1 MNTNEMI
8 GSDFIY
14 QIDSSYGLSQ
24 DGYIATGTESIV
36 YKGLKISKD
45 RKITLS
51 CVLKFKYKHVRMSTK
66 DNEEEG
72 IDVLKRF
79 KENDLKIFDKLQNCR
94 SVVRIYDVIED
105 LGDFSVLDKHIPKGG
120 KPLLIDRE
128 KFFCVVEEF
137 VDGWSLEEY
146 CRDVYWK
153 LTDTKELQYGLK
165 EKVSFHEFNFE
176 LQKSKL
182 ESYKKD
188 YKSIIRYQNEIY
200 NFMIDLCDIMEYV
213 TEKNRI
219 LHLDIKPDNIMVTRY
234 GKELILIDF
243 GRSGT
248 LNENDYIENQL
259 AGADYNTEERIERM
273 FQYGTLGYAAPE
285 NYVEAIN
292 GSKYPLDKNKVDLGK
307 MTIESDIFSFG
318 ATFWECLNIF
328 ELYTNSRE
336 FAKDKSEGGSYD
348 YYRNHVMNNEAY
360 CDRDLSLTSSHYHLE
375 LEKIIRKCTRLRDEN
390 YRNPDNDRY
399 YHSYKKL
406 REDIEFARDSSPTI
420 VKTENT
426 KVRNTFGIVGTV
438 VGFIVI
444 LIVLQGGLRLS
455 LNYLSQRKWDSIVET
470 YNSTQIERLGSVS
483 ADLIESARTQNES
496 KVYEDTYKFL
506 LDNDNLIDSAEGSV
520 LINLLDKM
528 DDSID
533 ISGYIDDIIINADD
547 RRYSDIIKNIVKL
560 KEPDQSLG
568 YDISKAIYDIEIKG
582 YSSNNEKNII
592 SGYNILVNNKDNK
605 EFHSIIVRLK
615 NTLNH
620 DEAINIISNYTEKT
634 RSEIIE
640 FFDEIE
646 MR

>member
-51 CVLKFKYKHVRMSTK
+51 CVLKFKYKHIRMSTK
-66 DNEEEG
+66 DDEEQG

-105 LGDFSVLDKHIPKGG
+105 LGDFSLLDKHIPKGG
-120 KPLLIDRE
+120 KPLLIDKDR
-128 KFFCVVEEF
+128 FFCVVEEF

-165 EKVSFHEFNFE
+165 EKIGFHEFNSE
-176 LQKSKL
+176 LKKAKI

-200 NFMIDLCDIMEYV
+200 NFMINLCDIMEYV

-234 GKELILIDF
+234 GKELVLIDF

-248 LNENDYIENQL
+248 LNDNNYIENKL

-285 NYVEAIN
+285 NYVEPIN
-292 GSKYPLDKNKVDLGK
+292 DSKYPLDKNKVQLGK

-336 FAKDKSEGGSYD
+336 FAKDKGEGGSYD
-348 YYRNHVMNNEAY
+348 YYRKYVMNNEAY
-360 CDRDLSLTSSHYHLE
+360 CDRDLSLTSPHYHLE
-375 LEKIIRKCTRLRDEN
+375 LEKIIKKCTRLRDED
-390 YRNPDNDRY
+390 YVNPTNERY
-399 YHSYKKL
+399 YHSYKQL

-438 VGFIVI
+438 LGFIAI
-444 LIVLQGGLRLS
+444 LIVLQSGLRLS
-455 LNYLSQRKWDSIVET
+455 FNYLSQRKWDSIT
-470 YNSTQIERLGSVS
+470 SNYNSTQIERLGSVS
-483 ADLIESARTQNES
+483 EDLIQASNSQNQS
-496 KVYEDTYKFL
+496 KVYESTYKFL
-506 LDNDNLIDSAEGSV
+506 LENDNLIDSAEGNV
-520 LINLLDKM
+520 LINLLEKLDESM
-528 DDSID
+528 DTSE
-533 ISGYIDDIIINADD
+533 YIDNLIKNADD
-547 RRYSDIIKNIVKL
+547 RRYGEIIKNIVKL
-560 KEPDQSLG
+560 RPQKQCLG
-568 YDISKAIYDIEIKG
+568 YSISKAIYDIELKG
-582 YSSNNEKNII
+582 YNVQNKENILF
-592 SGYNILVNNKDNK
+592 GYNLLIKNKDNK

-620 DEAINIISNYTEKT
+620 DEAVRIISEDTGKT
-634 RSEIIE
+634 RSEVMQLL
-640 FFDEIE
+640 DEIE
-646 MR
+646 TR

>member
-1 MNTNEMI
+1 MNSNEMR

-45 RKITLS
+45 RKIVMS
-51 CVLKFKYKHVRMSTK
+51 CVLKFKYKHIRMSTK
-66 DNEEEG
+66 DNEEQG
-72 IDVLKRF
+72 IDVLTRF

-105 LGDFSVLDKHIPKGG
+105 LGDFSLLDKHIPKGS

-128 KFFCVVEEF
+128 RFFCVVEEF

-153 LTDTKELQYGLK
+153 LTATKELQYGLK
-165 EKVSFHEFNFE
+165 EKISFHEFNSE
-176 LQKSKL
+176 LQNSKI

-200 NFMIDLCDIMEYV
+200 NFMINLCDIMEYV

-234 GKELILIDF
+234 GRELILIDF

-248 LNENDYIENQL
+248 LNEHNYIESQL

-285 NYVEAIN
+285 NYVKPIN
-292 GSKYPLDKNKVDLGK
+292 DSKYPLDKNKVELGK

-328 ELYTNSRE
+328 ELYTKSRE
-336 FAKDKSEGGSYD
+336 FAKDKGEGGSYD
-348 YYRNHVMNNEAY
+348 YYRKYVLNNEAY

-375 LEKIIRKCTRLRDEN
+375 LEKIIRKCTRSRDN
-390 YRNPDNDRY
+390 DYRNPDNDRY
-399 YHSYKKL
+399 YHSYKQL

-426 KVRNTFGIVGTV
+426 KVRNTF
-438 VGFIVI
+438 
-444 LIVLQGGLRLS
+444 
-455 LNYLSQRKWDSIVET
+455 
-470 YNSTQIERLGSVS
+470 VS
-483 ADLIESARTQNES
+483 FFKNE
-496 KVYEDTYKFL
+496 
-506 LDNDNLIDSAEGSV
+506 
-520 LINLLDKM
+520 
-528 DDSID
+528 
-533 ISGYIDDIIINADD
+533 
-547 RRYSDIIKNIVKL
+547 
-560 KEPDQSLG
+560 
-568 YDISKAIYDIEIKG
+568 
-582 YSSNNEKNII
+582 
-592 SGYNILVNNKDNK
+592 
-605 EFHSIIVRLK
+605 
-615 NTLNH
+615 
-620 DEAINIISNYTEKT
+620 
-634 RSEIIE
+634 
-640 FFDEIE
+640 
-646 MR
+646 

>member
-1 MNTNEMI
+1 MNSNEMR

-45 RKITLS
+45 RKIVMS
-51 CVLKFKYKHVRMSTK
+51 CVLKFKYKHIRMSTK
-66 DNEEEG
+66 DNEEQG
-72 IDVLKRF
+72 IDVLTRF

-105 LGDFSVLDKHIPKGG
+105 LGDFSLLDKHIPKGG
-120 KPLLIDRE
+120 KPLLIDKDR
-128 KFFCVVEEF
+128 FFCVVEEF

-153 LTDTKELQYGLK
+153 LTATKELQYGLK
-165 EKVSFHEFNFE
+165 EKISFHEFNSE
-176 LQKSKL
+176 LQNSKI

-200 NFMIDLCDIMEYV
+200 NFMINLCDIMEYV

-234 GKELILIDF
+234 GRELILIDF

-248 LNENDYIENQL
+248 LNEHNYIESQL

-285 NYVEAIN
+285 NYVKPIN
-292 GSKYPLDKNKVDLGK
+292 DSKYPLDKNKVELGK

-328 ELYTNSRE
+328 ELYTKSRE
-336 FAKDKSEGGSYD
+336 FAKDKGEGGSYD
-348 YYRNHVMNNEAY
+348 YYRKYVLNNEAY

-375 LEKIIRKCTRLRDEN
+375 LEKIIRKCTRSRDN
-390 YRNPDNDRY
+390 DYRNPDNDRY
-399 YHSYKKL
+399 YHSYKQL

-426 KVRNTFGIVGTV
+426 KVRNTFGMVGTV
-438 VGFIVI
+438 LGFIAI
-444 LIVLQGGLRLS
+444 LIVLQSGLKIS
-455 LNYLSQRKWDSIVET
+455 FNYLSQKKWDNITSN
-470 YNSTQIERLGSVS
+470 YNSTRIERLGSVS
-483 ADLIESARTQNES
+483 VDLIKSSNSQNQR
-496 KVYEDTYKFL
+496 KVYSDTYNFL
-506 LDNDNLIDSAEGSV
+506 LDNDNLIDSAEGNV
-520 LINLLDKM
+520 LVNLLSEMEDTNDTSK
-528 DDSID
+528 
-533 ISGYIDDIIINADD
+533 YIDDIIVNADD
-547 RRYSDIIKNIVKL
+547 RRYTEIIKYIVKL
-560 KEPDQSLG
+560 KKPNNSLG
-568 YDISKAIYDIEIKG
+568 YDIANVIYNIEIKG
-582 YSSNNEKNII
+582 YNSNNKKNIV
-592 SGYNILVNNKDNK
+592 SGYNILLNNKDNK

-620 DEAINIISNYTEKT
+620 DESIRIISQDIGKS
-634 RSEIIE
+634 RSDIVKL
-640 FFDEIE
+640 FDEIE
-646 MR
+646 TR

>member
-14 QIDSSYGLSQ
+14 QIDTSYGLSQ

-51 CVLKFKYKHVRMSTK
+51 CVLKFKYKQLRMSTK

-72 IDVLKRF
+72 IDVLARF

-105 LGDFSVLDKHIPKGG
+105 LRDFSLLDKHIPKGG

-128 KFFCVVEEF
+128 RFFCVVEEF
-137 VDGWSLEEY
+137 IDGWSLEEY
-146 CRDVYWK
+146 CRDAYWK

-165 EKVSFHEFNFE
+165 EKVSFHEFNSE
-176 LQKSKL
+176 LQKSKI

-200 NFMIDLCDIMEYV
+200 NFMINLCDIMEYV
-213 TEKNRI
+213 TEQNRI

-243 GRSGT
+243 GRARM
-248 LNENDYIENQL
+248 LNENDYIESQL

-285 NYVEAIN
+285 NYVKPIN
-292 GSKYPLDKNKVDLGK
+292 HSKYPLDSNKVELGR

-318 ATFWECLNIF
+318 ATFWECLNMF

-336 FAKDKSEGGSYD
+336 FAKDKGEGGSYD
-348 YYRNHVMNNEAY
+348 YYRNYVMNNEAY
-360 CDRDLSLTSSHYHLE
+360 CNRDLSLTSPYYHLE
-375 LEKIIRKCTRLRDEN
+375 LEKIIRKCTRLRDED
-390 YRNPDNDRY
+390 YRNPENERY
-399 YHSYKKL
+399 YHSYKQL

-426 KVRNTFGIVGTV
+426 KVRNTFGIVGIV
-438 VGFIVI
+438 LGFIAI

-455 LNYLSQRKWDSIVET
+455 LNYLSQKKWDSIIET
-470 YNSTQIERLGSVS
+470 YNSTQIERLGSVCE
-483 ADLIESARTQNES
+483 DLIESARVQNEN
-496 KVYEDTYKFL
+496 KVFENTYNFL
-506 LDNDNLIDSAEGSV
+506 LSNDNMIDSAEGDV

-533 ISGYIDDIIINADD
+533 KSGYIDDIIINADD
-547 RRYSDIIKNIVKL
+547 RRYSEIIKNMIKL
-560 KEPDQSLG
+560 EDPKNSLG
-568 YDISKAIYDIEIKG
+568 YDISKVIFDIEIKG
-582 YSSNNEKNII
+582 DSSKNESNII
-592 SGYNILVNNKDNK
+592 SGYNILVENKDNK

-620 DEAINIISNYTEKT
+620 DEAINIISNNLGIT
-634 RSEIIE
+634 RGEIIE

>member
-51 CVLKFKYKHVRMSTK
+51 CVLKFKYKHIRMSTK
-66 DNEEEG
+66 DNEEQG

-94 SVVRIYDVIED
+94 SIVRIYDVIED

-165 EKVSFHEFNFE
+165 EKVSFHEFDSE
-176 LQKSKL
+176 LQRSKL

-188 YKSIIRYQNEIY
+188 YKSVIRYQNEIY
-200 NFMIDLCDIMEYV
+200 NFMINLCDIMEYV

-248 LNENDYIENQL
+248 LNENDYIESQL
-259 AGADYNTEERIERM
+259 AGADYSTEERIERM

-292 GSKYPLDKNKVDLGK
+292 GSKYPLDKNKVELGK

-328 ELYTNSRE
+328 ELYTNSKE
-336 FAKDKSEGGSYD
+336 FAKDKGEGGSYD
-348 YYRNHVMNNEAY
+348 YYRKYIMNNDAY
-360 CDRDLSLTSSHYHLE
+360 CNRDLSLTSPHYHLE
-375 LEKIIRKCTRLRDEN
+375 LEKIIRKCTRLRDEDYCN
-390 YRNPDNDRY
+390 VDNDRY
-399 YHSYKKL
+399 YHSYKQL
-406 REDIEFARDSSPTI
+406 REDIEYARDSSPTI

-438 VGFIVI
+438 LGFIVI

-455 LNYLSQRKWDSIVET
+455 LNYLSQRKWDSIIAS

-483 ADLIESARTQNES
+483 EDLIESARTQNES

-506 LDNDNLIDSAEGSV
+506 LDNDNLIDSAEGNV

-547 RRYSDIIKNIVKL
+547 RRYGEIIKNMMKL
-560 KEPDQSLG
+560 KEPDNSLG
-568 YDISKAIYDIEIKG
+568 YDISKVIYDIEIKG
-582 YSSNNEKNII
+582 YNSNNEKNII
-592 SGYNILVNNKDNK
+592 SGYNILVKNKDNK

-620 DEAINIISNYTEKT
+620 DEAIDVISSNSEKT

-640 FFDEIE
+640 LFDQIE

>member
-1 MNTNEMI
+1 MNANEMI

-14 QIDSSYGLSQ
+14 QIDTSYGLSQ

-51 CVLKFKYKHVRMSTK
+51 CVLKFKYKHVRLSTK
-66 DNEEEG
+66 DNEEQG
-72 IDVLKRF
+72 IDVLTRF

-105 LGDFSVLDKHIPKGG
+105 LGDFSLLDKHIPKGG
-120 KPLLIDRE
+120 KPILIDKER
-128 KFFCVVEEF
+128 FFCVVEEF

-165 EKVSFHEFNFE
+165 EKVSFHEFDSG

-188 YKSIIRYQNEIY
+188 YNSVIRYQNEIY
-200 NFMIDLCDIMEYV
+200 NFMINLCDIMEYV

-285 NYVEAIN
+285 NYVEPIN
-292 GSKYPLDKNKVDLGK
+292 DSKYPLDNNKVELGK

-328 ELYTNSRE
+328 ELYTGSRE
-336 FAKDKSEGGSYD
+336 FAKNKGEGGSYD
-348 YYRNHVMNNEAY
+348 YYREYVLNNDAY

-375 LEKIIRKCTRLRDEN
+375 LEKIIRKCTRLRDGD
-390 YRNPDNDRY
+390 YKNPENDRY
-399 YHSYKKL
+399 YHSYKQL

-420 VKTENT
+420 VKTENI

-438 VGFIVI
+438 LGFMAI
-444 LIVLQGGLRLS
+444 LFILQTGLRLS
-455 LNYLSQRKWDSIVET
+455 LNYLSQKKWDSITKT

-483 ADLIESARTQNES
+483 KDLLESSGEQNKS
-496 KVYEDTYKFL
+496 KVYENTYNFL
-506 LDNDNLIDSAEGSV
+506 LANDDLIDSAEGNV
-520 LINLLDKM
+520 LINLLDEI
-528 DDSID
+528 DDTSD
-533 ISGYIDDIIINADD
+533 VSGYVDSIIINADD
-547 RRYSDIIKNIVKL
+547 RRYGEIIKNIVKL
-560 KEPDQSLG
+560 KVKNKSLG

-582 YSSNNEKNII
+582 YNSNNENSIMEGFDLLEKNK
-592 SGYNILVNNKDNK
+592 NNKRFK
-605 EFHSIIVRLK
+605 SIIDRLK

-620 DEAINIISNYTEKT
+620 DESISVISRKKKKSRGDIIKFFNDMEK
-634 RSEIIE
+634 R
-640 FFDEIE
+640 
-646 MR
+646 